1 MRPIERWLLLGT
13 CLALPCW
20 ACGDEKPLPRRAAP
34 NDAVLPTAGRAGQ
47 ASVGDAGSGSTG
59 SGPDGSAGAGAAE
72 SPGPGGEGAS
82 SGSSPEDFRVGVEL
96 RITVAADAATFVN
109 LAAAKVVDIGEA
121 ELRQSTEWDLA
132 FRGWDIFTNGGAS
145 GGGKGAAFGPL
156 PFTYFLAAVE
166 PADVPFLVE
175 DQAAG
180 AFRDWYFYDG
190 QWHSLYSRFHA
201 YGVRSG
207 ERLFKVQLLGYYGDV
222 QGAPISALF
231 RLRYAEVTPQGA
243 GQIVEISKLDATAG
257 GLGGDDQAGSGSLI
271 LGTGEQQQLTPSQAA
286 ESSLWDL
293 RFRRD
298 SVSVNGGLGGPG
310 RVTAV
315 DLDAAATESE
325 TLEEIKTRTP
335 ENQASDFAALDYD
348 ALTSPN
354 HKYRGDRIVSAL
366 TEAWADLSIDPP
378 QLVNDASWLVAGA
391 DGKSR
396 FLVGFTG
403 LKHSTTESPGTVV
416 MRIVKVR

>member
-20 ACGDEKPLPRRAAP
+20 GCGDEKPRPRRAAP
-34 NDAVLPTAGRAGQ
+34 NDGVLPTAGKAGKP
-47 ASVGDAGSGSTG
+47 SVGDAGTGNSGN
-59 SGPDGSAGAGAAE
+59 GPDGFAGAGAAE
-72 SPGPGGEGAS
+72 SLGRGGEGTS
-82 SGSSPEDFRVGVEL
+82 SGSPPEDFRVGVEL
-96 RITVAADAATFVN
+96 RVTVARDASTFVN

-121 ELRQSTEWDLA
+121 EPRQSSDWDLA

-156 PFTYFLAAVE
+156 PFTYLLAAVE
-166 PADVPFLVE
+166 PRDVPFLIE
-175 DQAAG
+175 DKAAG

-201 YGVRSG
+201 YGVKSG
-207 ERLFKVQLLGYYGDV
+207 ERLFKLQLLGYYGDV
-222 QGAPISALF
+222 QGAPISGLF
-231 RLRYAEVTPQGA
+231 RLRYAEVTPESDGK
-243 GQIVEISKLDATAG
+243 IVEISKLDATAG
-257 GLGGDDQAGSGSLI
+257 GLGGDDQAASGSLT

-293 RFRRD
+293 SFRRD

-310 RVTAV
+310 QVTAV

-325 TLEEIKTRTP
+325 TLEEIKTRTA
-335 ENQASDFAALDYD
+335 ENQASGFAALDYD
-348 ALTSPN
+348 ALTLPN

-366 TEAWADLSIDPP
+366 TEAWADSSSDPP
-378 QLVNDASWLVAGA
+378 QLVFDASWLVAGA

-403 LKHSTTESPGTVV
+403 LKNSTTESPGSVV

>member
-1 MRPIERWLLLGT
+1 MRPVERWLLLGT

-20 ACGDEKPLPRRAAP
+20 GCGDEKPLPRRAAP
-34 NDAVLPTAGRAGQ
+34 NDGVLPTAGKTSIGEAG
-47 ASVGDAGSGSTG
+47 TG
-59 SGPDGSAGAGAAE
+59 NTGNGPDGFAGAGAAE
-72 SPGPGGEGAS
+72 SLGRGGEGAA
-82 SGSSPEDFRVGVEL
+82 SGDPPEDFRVGVEL
-96 RITVAADAATFVN
+96 RVTVARDASTFVN

-121 ELRQSTEWDLA
+121 EPRQSTDWDLA

-166 PADVPFLVE
+166 PRDVPFLFE
-175 DQAAG
+175 DKAAG

-207 ERLFKVQLLGYYGDV
+207 ERLFKLQLLGYYGDV
-222 QGAPISALF
+222 QGAPISGLF
-231 RLRYAEVTPQGA
+231 RLRYAEVTPESA
-243 GQIVEISKLDATAG
+243 GKIVEVSKLDATAG
-257 GLGGDDQAGSGSLI
+257 GLGGDDQAASGSLT
-271 LGTGEQQQLTPSQAA
+271 LATGEQQQLTPSQAA

-310 RVTAV
+310 QVTAV

-325 TLEEIKTRTP
+325 TLEEIKTRSP
-335 ENQASDFAALDYD
+335 ENQASAFAALDYD
-348 ALTSPN
+348 ALTLPD

-366 TEAWADLSIDPP
+366 TEAWADLSVDPP
-378 QLVNDASWLVAGA
+378 QLVDDASWLVAGA

-396 FLVGFTG
+396 FLVGFTR
-403 LKHSTTESPGTVV
+403 LEHSTTESPGTVV